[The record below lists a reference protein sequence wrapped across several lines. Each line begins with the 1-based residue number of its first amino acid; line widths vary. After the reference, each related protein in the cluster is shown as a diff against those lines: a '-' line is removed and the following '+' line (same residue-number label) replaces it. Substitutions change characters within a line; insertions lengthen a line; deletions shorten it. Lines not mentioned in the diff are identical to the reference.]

1 MKYPVPNRVPLPAFR
16 PDQPNPMMGAAP
28 ARPMMAAP
36 QQMLQRDPQQGNR
49 FMQFLGNNSE
59 ALGAMSAGLLRG
71 RTGPEQFGLGMQGF
85 AQARG
90 AAKEKA
96 ETKKKQSQTFDYLKR
111 MGADPELLGLM
122 ETGAISGKEALDYH
136 LKAQTP
142 KKFDPTDDIREYQF
156 AQSQG
161 FEGSFQDFMTQMKR
175 AGATNINMPGQPNI
189 GTIPQGFQAIQDP
202 QTGAYRMERIPGGPE
217 DQSANKAAQFEQER
231 QKATTARTAIQ
242 SIRDKIDNGGMF
254 DLPEVGVIGSRL
266 SGINQEAT
274 DVKNSLATLQSI
286 VSFDRLQAMR
296 EASPTGGALGAVSER
311 ELALL
316 QSSLGALSQDSSP
329 EQLRQT
335 LDFIDGVM
343 AKFEA
348 YPTTAK
354 NASPGTGQGRTSSG
368 ITFTVE
374 P

>member
-1 MKYPVPNRVPLPAFR
+1 MKYPIPSRVPLPTPR
-16 PDQPNPMMGAAP
+16 PDQPAWAGPQAFP
-28 ARPMMAAP
+28 PRPMAP
-36 QQMLQRDPQQGNR
+36 QMPMQGGNR
-49 FMQFLGNNSE
+49 FMDFLRNNSE
-59 ALGAMSAGLLRG
+59 ALGASSAGLLSG
-71 RTGPEQFGLGMQGF
+71 RTGPEQFGMGMQGF
-85 AQARG
+85 SQVRG

-96 ETKKKQSQTFDYLKR
+96 EEKR
-111 MGADPELLGLM
+111 RKNATIEWLRQNAPEYADAVDQGVLSAGDAYKMKLQ
-122 ETGAISGKEALDYH
+122 
-136 LKAQTP
+136 AQTP
-142 KKFDPTDDIREYQF
+142 KQFDPTDDIREYQF

-161 FEGSFQDFMTQMKR
+161 FEGSFQDFMTQMKK

-231 QKATTARTAIQ
+231 QKATTARTAIK
-242 SIRDKIDNGGMF
+242 SIREKIDNGGML

-266 SGINQEAT
+266 AGINQEAT

-348 YPTTAK
+348 YPTTAQ
-354 NASPGTGQGRTSSG
+354 NAASVPGRGRTSSG